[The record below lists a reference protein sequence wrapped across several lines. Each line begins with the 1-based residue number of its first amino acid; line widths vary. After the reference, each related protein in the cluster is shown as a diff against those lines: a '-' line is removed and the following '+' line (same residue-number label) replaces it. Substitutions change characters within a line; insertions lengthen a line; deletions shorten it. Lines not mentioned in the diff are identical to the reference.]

1 MNSILIRVK
10 AEAGAR
16 KEKFESADREA
27 FSIAVKEKP
36 QENAANERIR
46 VLIAKHFHVPAK
58 NVRIVSGQHKKSKLF
73 SVIQS

>member
-1 MNSILIRVK
+1 MTKMLIRVK

-16 KEKFESADREA
+16 KEKFESADKEA
-27 FSIAVKEKP
+27 FSVAVKEKP

-58 NVRIVSGQHKKSKLF
+58 KVRIVRGHRRSSKLLE
-73 SVIQS
+73 VLK